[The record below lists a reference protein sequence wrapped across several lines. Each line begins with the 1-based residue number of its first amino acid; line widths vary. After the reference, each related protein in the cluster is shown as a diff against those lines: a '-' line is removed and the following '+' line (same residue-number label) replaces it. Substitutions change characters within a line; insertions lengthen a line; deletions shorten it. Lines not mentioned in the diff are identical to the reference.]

1 MCVLTQECAEA
12 SQSIARGTAEETGI
26 GTLKVF
32 MCVRAMLDV
41 SEISV
46 HSHDHYSQIN
56 FVPLLN
62 K

>member
-1 MCVLTQECAEA
+1 MCVLTQECVEA
-12 SQSIARGTAEETGI
+12 SQSIARDMAKETGI

-32 MCVRAMLDV
+32 MCLRVMLDT

-46 HSHDHYSQIN
+46 HIHDHYSQIN